1 MDQRFGLLQSPMP
14 QSYVIF
20 MRKSASTGLR
30 QQKRPNMSYTVV
42 FYFSHRE
49 SEKSPRTFRY
59 LKMEKFPEQV
69 PAILCFFFKSEAFG
83 DPKSTI
89 PKMLHPTGRAALR
102 DLYPGRTPTGS
113 DRSVDVIQI
122 LGGGNLEFTHAFG
135 CQACECFFFVCV
147 LSRLRVGRVF
157 GIFMG
162 NPT

>member
-1 MDQRFGLLQSPMP
+1 MEF
-14 QSYVIF
+14 
-20 MRKSASTGLR
+20 
-30 QQKRPNMSYTVV
+30 
-42 FYFSHRE
+42 FSLN
-49 SEKSPRTFRY
+49 KFR
-59 LKMEKFPEQV
+59 LFCG
-69 PAILCFFFKSEAFG
+69 CFFFKSGAFG